1 MFLTAKPQTIED
13 FLKAINFIAP
23 AGYTLEYFITPQ
35 DENNKENAYVAPKDI
50 GFTSTP
56 SESIVPGVTDTIVY
70 TKKDLN
76 DTHSFSP
83 HAFDLN
89 AVPNEMPKSVPTTT
103 GTPIAT
109 AQATTIMSP
118 VKLDRRVGVNDQDIQ
133 IQESFMGFPKFT
145 LFHFTKD

>member
-23 AGYTLEYFITPQ
+23 KGYTLEYFITPQ
-35 DENNKENAYVAPKDI
+35 DGTNNNYVAPNDI
-50 GFTSTP
+50 GFTSAP

-70 TKKDLN
+70 TKKDLGE
-76 DTHSFSP
+76 THSFSADP
-83 HAFDLN
+83 FDLN
-89 AVPNEMPKSVPTTT
+89 VVPNAMPKNAP
-103 GTPIAT
+103 A
-109 AQATTIMSP
+109 ATTSPIVGTGQAITVMTP

-133 IQESFMGFPKFT
+133 IQESFLGFPKFT